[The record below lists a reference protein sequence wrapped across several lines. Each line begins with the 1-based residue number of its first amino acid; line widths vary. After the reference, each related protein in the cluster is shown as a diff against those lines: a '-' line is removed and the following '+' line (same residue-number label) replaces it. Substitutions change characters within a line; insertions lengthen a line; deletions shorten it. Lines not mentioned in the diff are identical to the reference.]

1 MESICCS
8 TRTTTRTTART
19 TIMSIITR
27 TTTISIITRTITRTT
42 TTGYDRLTLCS
53 LNITIVR
60 NGGSPLTVCE
70 VNLCNRWWR
79 L

>member
-1 MESICCS
+1 MESIIGS

-19 TIMSIITR
+19 NIISIITR
-27 TTTISIITRTITRTT
+27 ITTISIITRTT
-42 TTGYDRLTLCS
+42 TTGYVRLTHCS
-53 LNITIVR
+53 LNTTVVR

-70 VNLCNRWWR
+70 VNCCNRWWR